1 MTDEQ
6 LHKMTYEELGEK
18 IKRCREKIEEAP
30 NAANAY
36 NTLIN
41 ISRLE
46 HERVRRL
53 ARDEG
58 TKSVEKSFEQFNSES
73 EIAELR
79 KRIAELE
86 ASNNELLLRCHALF
100 SLLPSETKIGDIQQA
115 VAKLKGETR

>member
-6 LHKMTYEELGEK
+6 LYKMTYEELGEK

-53 ARDEG
+53 ARNEG
-58 TKSVEKSFEQFNSES
+58 AEVMEKSFEQLNL
-73 EIAELR
+73 EISELR

-86 ASNNELLLRCHALF
+86 ASNNELLLRCHVLF

-115 VAKLKGETR
+115 MAKLKGETK